1 MNDAKDLMSK
11 MLTNVNNR
19 WTIAQC
25 LSHRFI
31 RDRVT
36 TTSTTTRPKTMN
48 ALEKFI
54 ASKELKEAILRTQW
68 QSIAQNVSQ
77 LAHN

>member
-1 MNDAKDLMSK
+1 LNDAKDLISK

-19 WTIAQC
+19 WTIVQC

-36 TTSTTTRPKTMN
+36 TTSTTTRSKTMN
-48 ALEKFI
+48 ALAKFI
-54 ASKELKEAILRTQW
+54 ARRELKQAILRTQW
-68 QSIAQNVSQ
+68 QSIAQ

>member
-1 MNDAKDLMSK
+1 

-31 RDRVT
+31 KDRVT
-36 TTSTTTRPKTMN
+36 ITSTTTRPKTMN
-48 ALEKFI
+48 ALAKFI
-54 ASKELKEAILRTQW
+54 ARRELKQAILRTQW
-68 QSIAQNVSQ
+68 QSIAQNAAQ

>member
-1 MNDAKDLMSK
+1 MNDAKDLISK

-19 WTIAQC
+19 WTISQC

-36 TTSTTTRPKTMN
+36 TTSTTTCPKTMN

-54 ASKELKEAILRTQW
+54 ARRELKEAILRTQW
-68 QSIAQNVSQ
+68 QSITQNVAQ
-77 LAHN
+77 LEHN